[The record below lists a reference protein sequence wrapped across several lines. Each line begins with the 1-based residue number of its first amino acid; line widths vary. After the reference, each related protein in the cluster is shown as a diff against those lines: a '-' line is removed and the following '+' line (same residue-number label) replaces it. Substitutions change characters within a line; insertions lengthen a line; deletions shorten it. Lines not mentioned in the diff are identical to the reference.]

1 MQLVKSQFVKGGQLL
16 LCSFAL
22 ATLSSTAH
30 AQFTPIQASSQQSL
44 IVKPPSISREPLKQ
58 PFSSAS
64 IWNRPIGKNAKYLP
78 ANLPAVPGDNVWA
91 GMPQVDEELIVL
103 RPNSPLTSVYH
114 SDAAWTGKNR
124 CQKTSNT
131 VIAQVPV
138 PAGYVVGNSARN
150 NSAVFLSR
158 DGRTLIHMQPYTRCA
173 NTTPTALLKFP
184 DEDLYS
190 VGTFGSHGGSG
201 LSAIGGTLRV
211 GELRPNSGAPRHA
224 LKINVFAKQVLTT
237 CKTKT
242 ECYTWPAKGA
252 DSYAV
257 GHYGAL
263 ASSTKTGVRMGALLA
278 IPTSRNIGDLGLE
291 TLPGKM
297 IAWTLQNYGAYIVD
311 DTWGPGFA
319 INVES
324 GPDGSFREQ
333 FKSDWGFDF
342 EQRVRDNSAWV
353 RDVQRL
359 VTALSVITNN
369 APGPASGGGIPLQPL
384 APEITPPSSVT
395 AWKSVMTIGAAR

>member
-1 MQLVKSQFVKGGQLL
+1 MQIVKRQCGKRGRLL

-22 ATLSSTAH
+22 ATLSPLSH
-30 AQFTPIQASSQQSL
+30 AQVNSIQTTLPQSL
-44 IVKPPSISREPLKQ
+44 IVKPPSTSREPLKQ

-64 IWNRPIGKNAKYLP
+64 IWNRPIGKNANYLP

-103 RPNSPLTSVYH
+103 RPNSPLTPVYH

-138 PAGYVVGNSARN
+138 PAGYVVANTTRN

-158 DGRTLIHMQPYTRCA
+158 DGRTLIHMQPFTKCA
-173 NTTPTALLKFP
+173 DTTPTALLKFP
-184 DEDLYS
+184 EEDLYS
-190 VGTFGSHGGSG
+190 AGTFGSHGGSG

-211 GELRPNSGAPRHA
+211 GELRPSSGAPRHA
-224 LKINVFAKQVLTT
+224 LKINVYAKQALSV
-237 CKTKT
+237 CKTKS
-242 ECYTWPAKGA
+242 ECYIWPAKGA

-263 ASSTKTGVRMGALLA
+263 ASSAKTRVKMGALLA
-278 IPTSRNIGDLGLE
+278 IPISRNIGDLGLE

-297 IAWTLQNYGAYIVD
+297 MAWTLQNYGAYIVD

-319 INVES
+319 INVEN

-342 EQRVRDNSAWV
+342 EQRVRDNTAWV

-369 APGPASGGGIPLQPL
+369 ATGSVSGGGAPLQPL
-384 APEITPPSSVT
+384 AAEIAPPNSVT
-395 AWKSVMTIGAAR
+395 AWKSIAIGSAAR